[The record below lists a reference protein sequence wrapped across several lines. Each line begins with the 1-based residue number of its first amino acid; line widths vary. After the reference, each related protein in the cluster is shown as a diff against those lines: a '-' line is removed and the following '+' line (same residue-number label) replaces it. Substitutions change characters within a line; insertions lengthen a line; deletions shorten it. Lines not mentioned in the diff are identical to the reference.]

1 MAYNKIYGGS
11 FILVE
16 LIRKKLED
24 QGITAVIKDETES
37 GRLAGFG
44 PTNFGHQDVFVHESE
59 QEKAEQILTTI
70 LANLKL

>member
-24 QGITAVIKDETES
+24 QGITAVIKD
-37 GRLAGFG
+37 
-44 PTNFGHQDVFVHESE
+44 
-59 QEKAEQILTTI
+59 
-70 LANLKL
+70 

>member
-44 PTNFGHQDVFVHESE
+44 PTTFGHQDVFVHESE